1 MRISPVMKAYFAVL
15 AAVFVAVAFLAFRI
29 GGGTPL
35 FDETAEAFNHG
46 WSYVDMQGREQTLT
60 LPTNLDWP
68 AGQAL
73 TLTHR
78 IPDDCAEGDTICLR
92 SSQQSIRVLVDGTE
106 VYRYGDEEDL
116 AGGKSPGSAYHLIRL
131 SEKDRGKL
139 LTVVLL
145 SPYARFAGIV
155 NQALIGSKTAC
166 IHSIIRWGLPNLIL
180 CAAIGLTGLIITGIY
195 LAASF
200 GGRRYPVLLYLGIF
214 AMVISIWS
222 ACETRMLQLL
232 GVSPALERHLTFLAL
247 MLCPIPML
255 QFVREAYRPRFVFGY
270 QALIWMC
277 LGVACLCMVL
287 QLTGAADYIQ
297 TLPLVHAA
305 ILICIVFVTVS
316 AFLEMV
322 RFKNPHGAF
331 YACSILVFAAFSMMD
346 LFRFYRGAPA
356 DSSFFFRIG
365 LALYVLILGVYSIR
379 SILQAM
385 ELGQRSRELTQLA
398 YTDGLTQV
406 LNRTAFEE
414 ALLGTRTGEEA
425 MVIFDINSFKQVNDR
440 YGHQAGDELLCQAAR
455 CIQRAF
461 GPYGSCYRIGGD
473 EFAVLLPRCNAAV
486 LAGYLEGLR
495 ELERRYNAGR
505 PEGLQLD
512 MAYGSAHASDTPQQ
526 PLRELYAQADAAMY
540 RNKMLAKRTYEA

>member
-15 AAVFVAVAFLAFRI
+15 AAVFVAGAFLAFRI

-92 SSQQSIRVLVDGTE
+92 SSQQSIWVLVDGTE

-166 IHSIIRWGLPNLIL
+166 IHSIIRWRLPNLIL

-214 AMVISIWS
+214 AMVISR
-222 ACETRMLQLL
+222 ETV
-232 GVSPALERHLTFLAL
+232 VSSSTESTS
-247 MLCPIPML
+247 IP
-255 QFVREAYRPRFVFGY
+255 
-270 QALIWMC
+270 
-277 LGVACLCMVL
+277 
-287 QLTGAADYIQ
+287 
-297 TLPLVHAA
+297 
-305 ILICIVFVTVS
+305 
-316 AFLEMV
+316 
-322 RFKNPHGAF
+322 
-331 YACSILVFAAFSMMD
+331 CSL
-346 LFRFYRGAPA
+346 
-356 DSSFFFRIG
+356 
-365 LALYVLILGVYSIR
+365 
-379 SILQAM
+379 
-385 ELGQRSRELTQLA
+385 
-398 YTDGLTQV
+398 
-406 LNRTAFEE
+406 
-414 ALLGTRTGEEA
+414 
-425 MVIFDINSFKQVNDR
+425 
-440 YGHQAGDELLCQAAR
+440 
-455 CIQRAF
+455 
-461 GPYGSCYRIGGD
+461 
-473 EFAVLLPRCNAAV
+473 
-486 LAGYLEGLR
+486 
-495 ELERRYNAGR
+495 
-505 PEGLQLD
+505 
-512 MAYGSAHASDTPQQ
+512 
-526 PLRELYAQADAAMY
+526 
-540 RNKMLAKRTYEA
+540 